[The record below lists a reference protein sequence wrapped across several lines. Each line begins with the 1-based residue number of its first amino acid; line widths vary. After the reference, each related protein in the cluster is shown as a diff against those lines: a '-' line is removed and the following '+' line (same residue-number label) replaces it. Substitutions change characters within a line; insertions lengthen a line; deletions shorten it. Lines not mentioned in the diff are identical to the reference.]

1 MIDLFIA
8 GHGKNL
14 NTGYFD
20 AGATGYISK
29 GEHRY
34 MVEDLFPAMKK
45 YLPDGAKAI
54 FHTRYN
60 VYSHQDIVSLAKRYG
75 SDVRVTE
82 FHFDAGG
89 VNYSK
94 AGGHVIIQSGLQPDE
109 LDLKLRN
116 AIKNTVGLH
125 PNYSDGISKRDNLQ
139 NPRLAMKGG
148 INYRLLELGMSTHK
162 ENANYMIKNVDTI
175 AKELVKAFYGTTKND
190 DKSNDKLYRVQVGA
204 FKKLENAK
212 KLQNELRKKGYTD
225 SFII

>member
-8 GHGKNL
+8 GHGKNIK
-14 NTGYFD
+14 TGYFD

-45 YLPDGAKAI
+45 YIPDGVKPI
-54 FHTRYN
+54 FHTEYN
-60 VYSHQDIVSLAKRYG
+60 VYSQGNIVALANKYG
-75 SDVRVTE
+75 KDVRVTE

-94 AGGHVIIQSGLQPDE
+94 AGGHVIIQSGLEPDD

-125 PNYSDGISKRDNLQ
+125 PNYSGGISKRNNLQ
-139 NPRLAMKGG
+139 NPRLAMNGG

-175 AKELVKAFYGTTKND
+175 AKELVKAFYGTTKPTP
-190 DKSNDKLYRVQVGA
+190 STDKLYRVQVGA

-212 KLQNELRKKGYTD
+212 QLQNELRKKGYTD